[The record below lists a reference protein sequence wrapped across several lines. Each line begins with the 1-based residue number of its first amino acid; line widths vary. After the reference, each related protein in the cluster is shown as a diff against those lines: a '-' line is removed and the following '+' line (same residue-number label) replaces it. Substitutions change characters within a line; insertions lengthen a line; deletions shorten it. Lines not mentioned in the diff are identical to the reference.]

1 MQIVVECFVEAPPDV
16 AFAVATDVSN
26 WPRFISGIQGVAM
39 LTPGPVA
46 MGTSFRETRIM
57 FGRQATEEMTFAEI
71 EPPHR
76 FVLTA
81 FNHGTAY
88 HAEHTFA
95 ADARGTR
102 MRLAFEGQPSTLV
115 SRLFA
120 PLGRLFAGT
129 VQRQL
134 EADLADL
141 KHEAERRYRERSAGP
156 RQGPI

>member
-1 MQIVVECFVEAPPDV
+1 
-16 AFAVATDVSN
+16 
-26 WPRFISGIQGVAM
+26 M

-46 MGTSFRETRIM
+46 VGTSFRETRIM
-57 FGRQATEEMTFAEI
+57 FGRQATEEMTFAEV

-76 FVLTA
+76 FVFTA

-88 HAEHTFA
+88 RAEHTFA

-129 VQRQL
+129 VQRQIRGRSRRS
-134 EADLADL
+134 
-141 KHEAERRYRERSAGP
+141 ERRGRTAAWERGARPG
-156 RQGPI
+156 QAF

>member
-1 MQIVVECFVEAPPDV
+1 MQIAVECFVETPPEV
-16 AFAVATDVSN
+16 AFAAAVDISN
-26 WPRFISGIQGVAM
+26 WPRFISGIQSVAL

-46 MGTSFRETRIM
+46 VGTSFRETRIM

-88 HAEHTFA
+88 RAAHLFA
-95 ADARGTR
+95 PEGAGTR
-102 MRLAFEGQPSTLV
+102 MTLVFEGRPATLL

-120 PLGRLFAGT
+120 PLGWLFLGT
-129 VQRQL
+129 LKRQL
-134 EADLADL
+134 ESDLADL
-141 KHEAERRYRERSAGP
+141 KAEAERRHHERSARP
-156 RQGPI
+156 R